1 MAALPLNL
9 AVMDREE
16 KREVNSMASTGVN
29 AVLRYLRRVAAPPPS
44 EEAGDVQLLRRFLA
58 EGDEAAF
65 AILVQRHGPM
75 VFGVCRRLLQDENDA
90 EDAFQ
95 ATFLVLVRKAASLG
109 RPGSLGPWLY
119 GVASRTARKART
131 EAAMRRARERQLEDL
146 PAPEASGDVVWRD
159 LRPLLDEEVG
169 RLPHKYQAP
178 FVLCYLEGK
187 TNEEAAALLG
197 CPKGTV
203 ISRLARARQRLRGRL
218 ERRGVTLS
226 AGALMAS
233 LADRSAA
240 AVPGALATATVQ
252 AARTIQFGNAAGASL
267 VSARVSALTEG
278 VVQTMFLTKMKMAA
292 ALVLMVGVLGSGVG
306 LLGYAA
312 QPGEGKDKPSPSQQ
326 AKPAD
331 KPKGG
336 APDLGPNAKPPA
348 KEADEAVAVAIPEIT
363 DLLTRQLDFQGMD
376 DPKTTLQEA
385 LDILAKRYGFTYVID
400 EAAFLNVDGVA
411 DVPATEIATKPLRP
425 LKNVS
430 LATVLRTILSRVPSP
445 SGATFVVGRDN
456 VLEITNNAAVAD
468 ALGGQKAPPLVQA
481 LFTKRPLEEALRD
494 LARDSGINVVLDVR
508 QAEKAKT
515 PVSAT
520 LRNVP
525 VETAV
530 RVLADMAELKPV
542 RMDNL
547 LYVTSRDNAKRL
559 EEEEAKRRE
568 PQ

>member
-1 MAALPLNL
+1 
-9 AVMDREE
+9 MDRSE
-16 KREVNSMASTGVN
+16 KREVNRMASTGVN
-29 AVLRYLRRVAAPPPS
+29 AVLRYLRRVAVPPPS
-44 EEAGDVQLLRRFLA
+44 EGAADVQLLRRFLA
-58 EGDEAAF
+58 KGDEAAF

-95 ATFLVLVRKAASLG
+95 ATFLVLVRKAASLA

-131 EAAMRRARERQLEDL
+131 EAVMRRARERQLEDV

-187 TNEEAAALLG
+187 TNEEAAVLLG

-218 ERRGVTLS
+218 ERRGVTLT
-226 AGALMAS
+226 AGAMMAV
-233 LADRSAA
+233 LAERSAA
-240 AVPGALATATVQ
+240 AVPGRLLTTTVQ
-252 AARTIQFGNAAGASL
+252 AARTIQFGNAVGASL

-278 VVQTMFLTKMKMAA
+278 VVQTMFLTKVKMAA
-292 ALVLMVGVLGSGVG
+292 ALVLLLGVLGSGVG

-312 QPGEGKDKPSPSQQ
+312 QPGEGKDKPAPTPQ
-326 AKPAD
+326 ATTAE

-336 APDLGPNAKPPA
+336 APDLGLDANPPVN
-348 KEADEAVAVAIPEIT
+348 KGGEAVTVAVPDVT
-363 DLLTRQLDFQGMD
+363 DVLTRKADFQGLE
-376 DPKTTLQEA
+376 DPQTTLQEA
-385 LDILAKRYGFTYVID
+385 LDILSQRYDVTFVID
-400 EAAFLNVDGVA
+400 EAAFKNEPDDVGDVA
-411 DVPATEIATKPLRP
+411 AAKIAVKSVRP

-430 LATVLRTILSRVPSP
+430 LATILRTILARVPSP
-445 SGATFVVGRDN
+445 SGATFVIGRDN
-456 VLEITNNAAVAD
+456 TIEITTNAAVAA
-468 ALGGQKAPPLVQA
+468 ALNDQHALPLVHA
-481 LFTKRPLEEALRD
+481 LFNKRPLEEALRD
-494 LARDSGINVVLDVR
+494 LARDSGINIVVDVR
-508 QAEKAKT
+508 QADKAKAA
-515 PVSAT
+515 VSAA
-520 LRNVP
+520 LKNVP
-525 VETAV
+525 VDTAV

-542 RMDNL
+542 RMGNL

-559 EEEEAKRRE
+559 EEEEAKRDV
-568 PQ
+568 P

>member
-1 MAALPLNL
+1 MAALPLYL
-9 AVMDREE
+9 AVMDRSE
-16 KREVNSMASTGVN
+16 KREVNRMASTGVN
-29 AVLRYLRRVAAPPPS
+29 AVLRYLRRVAVPPPS
-44 EEAGDVQLLRRFLA
+44 EGAADVQLLRRFLA

-131 EAAMRRARERQLEDL
+131 EAVMRRARERPLEDV

-218 ERRGVTLS
+218 ERRGVALS
-226 AGALMAS
+226 AGALVAS
-233 LADRSAA
+233 LAERSAA
-240 AVPGALATATVQ
+240 AVPGVLATATVR
-252 AARTIQFGNAAGASL
+252 AARAIQFGNAAGAGL

-278 VVQTMFLTKMKMAA
+278 VVQNMFLTKVKMAA
-292 ALVLMVGVLGSGVG
+292 ALVLLVGVLGSGVG

-312 QPGEGKDKPSPSQQ
+312 QPGEGKDKPAPTPQ
-326 AKPAD
+326 AKTAE

-336 APDLGPNAKPPA
+336 APDLGPGAKPPA
-348 KEADEAVAVAIPEIT
+348 NKGGEAVAVAVPEIT
-363 DLLTRQLDFQGMD
+363 DVLSRQMDFSGID
-376 DPKTTLQEA
+376 DPQTTLAEA
-385 LDILAKRYGFTYVID
+385 LDTLSNRYDVNFVIN
-400 EAAFLNVDGVA
+400 EAAFQKETDGVA
-411 DVPATEIATKPLRP
+411 DVPATQIAFKPLRP

-430 LATVLRTILSRVPSP
+430 LATVLRSILSRVPSP

-456 VLEITNNAAVAD
+456 VLEITTNAAVASTLSD
-468 ALGGQKAPPLVQA
+468 QHALPLVHA

-494 LARDSGINVVLDVR
+494 LARDSGINIVVDVR

-515 PVSAT
+515 AVSAM
-520 LRNVP
+520 LKNVP
-525 VETAV
+525 VDTAV
-530 RVLADMAELKPV
+530 HVLADMADLKPV
-542 RMDNL
+542 RLGNL

-559 EEEEAKRRE
+559 EE
-568 PQ
+568 